1 MLTPRIIYI
10 HFLCDTKQLYVY
22 YENIVILIPILLKI
36 WVFFNIFQEEEAMKR
51 RHSAAKE
58 MVSGHTPSIY
68 SQISK

>member
-36 WVFFNIFQEEEAMKR
+36 WGFFQHLSGGRSHEAQTQR
-51 RHSAAKE
+51 RQRN
-58 MVSGHTPSIY
+58 GIWTHTKY
-68 SQISK
+68 LLTD